1 MKILIITFTYSLLLM
16 SCYSPR
22 NNPVDF
28 AHTSNFISEVMSGLL
43 TAMVLGLA
51 IMLFVWFGKRNRY
64 EEKQ

>member
-1 MKILIITFTYSLLLM
+1 M